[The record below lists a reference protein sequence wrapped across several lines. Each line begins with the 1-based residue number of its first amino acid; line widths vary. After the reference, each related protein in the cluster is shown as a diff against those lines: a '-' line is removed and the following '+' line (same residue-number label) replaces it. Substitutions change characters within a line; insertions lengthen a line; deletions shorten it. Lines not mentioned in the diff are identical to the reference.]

1 MDKLIDRKGDSH
13 EKKFVSDAV
22 INLYAAY
29 VHSLLY
35 PYNHPLIS
43 DSLKNAF
50 HGLKKALRR
59 KPNIRLD
66 ITEGRL
72 TVDGEALDGDVTV
85 LGHFASWLSSI
96 NIKTLSFEGG
106 LTQRE
111 LIAFHNIISTKKQ
124 TIGELYKTMTE
135 KSIVNISVQSI
146 KLSADHK
153 SEVSPDYKA
162 RKGLI
167 TEYESTMYHMES
179 GQAQSPFFIRPD
191 GASPFEDAANYGL
204 IKDYESKIY
213 QPESPRDLAPFS
225 NDSGGRG
232 SDQAMAKGERYAE
245 CVEALLEHDISEED
259 HGIIKGI
266 PPQDMAH
273 LLNAML
279 FSTPSEELVD
289 KITKAYFD
297 KPEEMQ
303 GEDAAERC
311 RIFLAGLSSI
321 LRSPFLL
328 RCASLFNT
336 DTLLE
341 NNEADLLHEAV
352 QKPYTPS
359 GTDGDADMT
368 LEQPA
373 FVPSRTIEGS
383 DFSFDSVVC
392 GNAVVHD
399 IEIPKE
405 TAGMFNEEH
414 LAHFKNEGVLDALSF
429 SLRTAAGDA
438 EIQTSIIAECTEEA
452 ITEAYFDVLLQILE
466 SNSLDEDAYRKL
478 EGRISALVEL
488 FSEEGEFEKLLDL
501 LNSLKTQSLQGKWSV
516 DAAVMMRRIFS
527 SDKINTKVVEAVRQ
541 YGRKQ
546 RESAYK
552 LTSALRS
559 FIIPYLL
566 DALSKESDTS
576 TRRFIIS
583 LVASVRSDA
592 VDHIAKRLN
601 ESSWYIT
608 RNMLYLIRECRGTS
622 CTSAVRGFLEDEV
635 PLVRLEALR
644 TLLSFQD
651 PDAEAYVTK
660 FLRSDVFQLQEGAVR
675 LAGAYRIKHA
685 VPYLIKLLREKDIR
699 KRSNFKRVIVRALGR
714 IGDSRAVN
722 DLLNICNSTSGL
734 RKDEFDKLQI
744 EIFRTLHNYPVATIR
759 PLIDYGMHSANKEIV
774 AIIMKLK
781 KGYDPST
788 WEIRIT
794 T

>member
-1 MDKLIDRKGDSH
+1 VDKLIDRKGDSH

-50 HGLKKALRR
+50 HGFKKALRR
-59 KPNIRLD
+59 KPNICIY

-96 NIKTLSFEGG
+96 NIKTLSFGGG

-111 LIAFHNIISTKKQ
+111 LIVFHNIISTKKQ
-124 TIGELYKTMTE
+124 SIEELYKAMTE
-135 KSIVNISVQSI
+135 KSVVNINVQPV

-153 SEVSPDYKA
+153 SEVSPDHKA

-179 GQAQSPFFIRPD
+179 GRAQSSFFTRPA
-191 GASPFEDAANYGL
+191 GANPFEDAANYGL
-204 IKDYESKIY
+204 IKDVESKIY
-213 QPESPRDLAPFS
+213 QAESPRDLAPFS
-225 NDSGGRG
+225 NGSGGRG
-232 SDQAMAKGERYAE
+232 SDQAMAKGARYAE

-259 HGIIKGI
+259 HGIIKSI
-266 PPQDMAH
+266 PPQDMAN
-273 LLNAML
+273 LLNVML
-279 FSTPSEELVD
+279 FSTPNEELVD

-303 GEDAAERC
+303 GEDADGRC
-311 RIFLAGLSSI
+311 KVFLAGLKSN

-336 DTLLE
+336 DALLE
-341 NNEADLLHEAV
+341 DNETDVLHEAV
-352 QKPYTPS
+352 QKPYAPS
-359 GTDGDADMT
+359 GTDGDTNMT
-368 LEQPA
+368 PEQPA

-383 DFSFDSVVC
+383 DFYFDSVVC

-399 IEIPKE
+399 IEILKE
-405 TAGMFNEEH
+405 TAGMFNEED

-452 ITEAYFDVLLQILE
+452 ITEAYFDVLLQVLE
-466 SNSLDEDAYRKL
+466 STSLDEDAYRKL
-478 EGRISALVEL
+478 QGRLSALVEL

-516 DAAVMMRRIFS
+516 DAAVMMRKIFS

-566 DALSKESDTS
+566 DALSEESDTS

-583 LVASVRSDA
+583 LVASVRRDA

-622 CTSAVRGFLEDEV
+622 CTSAVRGFLEHEI

-651 PDAEAYVTK
+651 PDAEAYVTR

-685 VPYLIKLLREKDIR
+685 VPHLKKLLREKDIR

-781 KGYDPST
+781 KGNDLST
-788 WEIRIT
+788 GK
-794 T
+794 

>member
-1 MDKLIDRKGDSH
+1 VDELLDREGDYH
-13 EKKFVSDAV
+13 KKKIVSDAV

-50 HGLKKALRR
+50 QGLKKVLRR
-59 KPNIRLD
+59 KQNIRLD
-66 ITEGRL
+66 IDKGRL
-72 TVDGEALDGDVTV
+72 TVDGDALDGEVPV
-85 LGHFASWLSSI
+85 LGHFALWLSSI
-96 NIKTLSFEGG
+96 NIKTLSFGDG

-111 LIAFHNIISTKKQ
+111 LIAFHKIISTKKQ
-124 TIGELYKTMTE
+124 TIGEIHKVITE
-135 KSIVNISVQSI
+135 KNIVNISVQPV
-146 KLSADHK
+146 KFSADDAG
-153 SEVSPDYKA
+153 ETSPDYKDQ
-162 RKGLI
+162 KGLI

-179 GQAQSPFFIRPD
+179 SQAKSPFFIRPD
-191 GASPFEDAANYGL
+191 GASSFGDAANYGL
-204 IKDYESKIY
+204 IKDVESKIY
-213 QPESPRDLAPFS
+213 QPESPRDLTPFS

-232 SDQAMAKGERYAE
+232 SDQAMAGGERYAE
-245 CVEALLEHDISEED
+245 CVAALLEHDISEED
-259 HGIIKGI
+259 NCIIKGI
-266 PPQDMAH
+266 PPQEMAH
-273 LLNAML
+273 LLNIML
-279 FSTPSEELVD
+279 FSAPGEELAD

-297 KPEEMQ
+297 KPEEMR

-311 RIFLAGLSSI
+311 RIFLTEIRSN

-328 RCASLFNT
+328 RCTSLFNT

-341 NNEADLLHEAV
+341 NNETDVLHEAV
-352 QKPYTPS
+352 QKPCNPS
-359 GTDGDADMT
+359 GTGGDAHMT

-373 FVPSRTIEGS
+373 FVPSRTMEGS
-383 DFSFDSVVC
+383 DFYFDSVVC

-399 IEIPKE
+399 IEILKK
-405 TAGMFNEEH
+405 TAIMFNEEH
-414 LAHFKNEGVLDALSF
+414 LAHFKNEGVLDALSL

-466 SNSLDEDAYRKL
+466 SNSLDEDSYRKL
-478 EGRISALVEL
+478 EGRLSALVEL

-516 DAAVMMRRIFS
+516 NAAVMIRRIFS
-527 SDKINTKVVEAVRQ
+527 SDKINTKVMEAVRQ

-559 FIIPYLL
+559 FIVPYLL

-583 LVASVRSDA
+583 LVVSVKSDA

-601 ESSWYIT
+601 ESSWYII

-622 CTSAVRGFLEDEV
+622 CASAVKGFLEHEV

-651 PDAEAYVTK
+651 PDAEACVTK
-660 FLRSDVFQLQEGAVR
+660 FLRSDVFKLQEGAVR
-675 LAGAYRIKHA
+675 LSGAYRIKHA
-685 VPYLIKLLREKDIR
+685 VPHLIKLLREKDSR
-699 KRSNFKRVIVRALGR
+699 KSSNFKRVVVRALGR
-714 IGDSRAVN
+714 IGDSGAVN
-722 DLLNICNSTSGL
+722 DLLNVCTSASGL

-759 PLIDYGMHSANKEIV
+759 PLIDYGMHSANKEIL
-774 AIIMKLK
+774 AIIMKLR
-781 KGYDPST
+781 KGYDLST
-788 WEIRIT
+788 GN
-794 T
+794 

>member
-1 MDKLIDRKGDSH
+1 MDELLDREGDSQN
-13 EKKFVSDAV
+13 KKFVSDAV
-22 INLYAAY
+22 INLYATH

-66 ITEGRL
+66 IAEGRL
-72 TVDGEALDGDVTV
+72 TVDGEALDGNVPV

-124 TIGELYKTMTE
+124 TIEELYKAMTE
-135 KSIVNISVQSI
+135 KSIVNISVQPI
-146 KLSADHK
+146 KFSADDAG
-153 SEVSPDYKA
+153 EASPNYKA
-162 RKGLI
+162 QKGLI
-167 TEYESTMYHMES
+167 MEYESTMFHIES
-179 GQAQSPFFIRPD
+179 GQAKSSFFTRPD

-213 QPESPRDLAPFS
+213 QSESPGDLVPFS

-232 SDQAMAKGERYAE
+232 SDQAMARGKRYAE

-259 HGIIKGI
+259 NGIIKGI

-273 LLNAML
+273 LLNVML
-279 FSTPSEELVD
+279 FSTPNEELVD
-289 KITKAYFD
+289 KITKVYFD

-303 GEDAAERC
+303 GEYAAGRC
-311 RIFLAGLSSI
+311 RIFLAGLSSN
-321 LRSPFLL
+321 LRSSFLL

-341 NNEADLLHEAV
+341 NNKTDLLHEAA
-352 QKPYTPS
+352 QKPHTPS
-359 GTDGDADMT
+359 GTDGDADTT

-399 IEIPKE
+399 IEILKE

-466 SNSLDEDAYRKL
+466 STSLDEDAYRKL
-478 EGRISALVEL
+478 QGRLSALVEL
-488 FSEEGEFEKLLDL
+488 FSEVGEFEKLLDL

-516 DAAVMMRRIFS
+516 DAAVMMRKIFS

-559 FIIPYLL
+559 FIIPYML
-566 DALSKESDTS
+566 DALSEESDTS

-583 LVASVRSDA
+583 LVASVRRDA

-601 ESSWYIT
+601 ESLWYIT

-622 CTSAVRGFLEDEV
+622 CTSAVRGFLEHEV

-651 PDAEAYVTK
+651 PDAYAYVTK
-660 FLRSDVFQLQEGAVR
+660 FLKSDVFQLQEGAVR

-685 VPYLIKLLREKDIR
+685 VPHLKKLLREKDIR

-781 KGYDPST
+781 KGNDLST
-788 WEIRIT
+788 GK
-794 T
+794 